1 MGRSLGLAPGLRSP
15 ERITVFIAFGVAA
28 IALAALVGWQIG
40 AVPLTSVFVGSVALQ
55 PQTAVAL
62 ILGAVGL
69 VASAMGRI
77 RISRLAA
84 ALLLAACTIWL
95 WADLTR
101 RALPLD
107 LAFFREAVLAQSPP
121 PRWLGRPSL
130 LTCVIVSLFALALLA
145 AQAGARRVRILAL
158 AAATLGVLIASAAV
172 LPYILH
178 DSSHLAILRQEL
190 RIALNTG
197 VAAGALCGGALILMR
212 DIGWVRLFSGHDE
225 RGRMAR
231 LLAPVALVPVG
242 IGFLANVG
250 VRTGLYGPDV
260 RMLLIIELTA
270 CALLLMAFWVAQ
282 TLGRER
288 TERDNLAGALER
300 STVVVV
306 DGHGRIRYWPP
317 ACEAFYGWTAA
328 EAFGRRP
335 GEFFIPD
342 GVARRDE
349 TREAIR
355 EHGEWRGE
363 ARHVTKSGEDR
374 WVSIHWV
381 RQAAVPDD
389 ESRVVGTITD
399 ITGLKLAAAS
409 LQESQERLRLAV
421 GAYDLGIADADLAS
435 GKLIAEEGF
444 EKLLGLPPG
453 GLGGDLNKLRGMVV
467 SADPGRDADI
477 AAHRPQQLDD
487 VQMRRADGEVRD
499 FHGVRRFFYSPQ
511 GAHVRTIGIYRDVTD
526 ERRAQRELALRGDH
540 LAQLRSELAHVS
552 RLSAMGE
559 MAAALAHELNQ
570 PLTAIGNSV
579 GALKLMLRDGGQ
591 ALDDAARARVVR
603 AAEQAEGQAVR
614 AGEIVRRLRD
624 FIARGE
630 ADARIEALQPL
641 IEDAV
646 ALGAPDAKAEAIEV
660 RFQFSPRA
668 RRVLADRIQLQQIL
682 VNLVRNAA
690 EAMKDAP
697 PPHVLT
703 VATAARRG
711 MAEISVKDTG
721 PGVSP
726 EIAKQLFSPFLSTKT
741 SGMGVGLSICRRIV
755 EAHGGRMWLEESRG
769 GGADF
774 RFTVPAATKD
784 LSHAE

>member
-40 AVPLTSVFVGSVALQ
+40 AVPLTSVFVGSLALQ

-62 ILGAVGL
+62 ILGAAGL
-69 VASAMGRI
+69 AAAAAGHGPA
-77 RISRLAA
+77 SRLAA
-84 ALLLAACTIWL
+84 APLLAACVVWL
-95 WADLTR
+95 WADLTQR
-101 RALPLD
+101 GLPLD
-107 LAFFREAVLAQSPP
+107 LALYRDAVLSQSPH
-121 PRWLGRPSL
+121 PRWPGRPSL
-130 LTCVIVSLFALALLA
+130 LTCVVIALFALALL
-145 AQAGARRVRILAL
+145 GAKVRSRRIRLLAV
-158 AAATLGVLIASAAV
+158 AAASLGALIASASL
-172 LPYILH
+172 LPYALQ
-178 DSSHLAILRQEL
+178 DPSHLSVLRQDL
-190 RIALNTG
+190 RIALNTSFAVGGLCIG
-197 VAAGALCGGALILMR
+197 VLLVMR
-212 DIGWVRLFSGHDE
+212 DTGWLRLFYGRDE
-225 RGRMAR
+225 RARMAR
-231 LLAPVALVPVG
+231 LLTPVALVPVG
-242 IGFLANVG
+242 IGSLANVG

-270 CALLLMAFWVAQ
+270 CALLFMAFWVAQ

-328 EAFGRRP
+328 EALGRRP

-355 EHGEWRGE
+355 KHGEWRGE

-381 RQAAVPDD
+381 RQDAGKDD
-389 ESRVVGTITD
+389 DARIVGTITD
-399 ITGLKLAAAS
+399 ITDLKLAAAS

-421 GAYDLGIADADLAS
+421 GAYDLGIADADLET

-453 GLGGDLNKLRGMVV
+453 GLGGDLNKLRDMVV

-591 ALDDAARARVVR
+591 ALDDAGRARVVR

-703 VATAARRG
+703 IATTARRG

-721 PGVSP
+721 PGISP

-755 EAHGGRMWLEESRG
+755 EAHGGRMWLEESRD